1 MPSGNRWARLRSSA
15 CFPGT
20 QTNGLDFQKQPVP
33 VGGAISTAQAQ
44 AFFGHLH
51 QVDVPLVSV
60 WRGEARV
67 LGPGQFFQDVGLQ
80 LIEPGTNH
88 I

>member
-1 MPSGNRWARLRSSA
+1 LNIFPLLSHFA

-44 AFFGHLH
+44 AFLGHLH
-51 QVDVPLVSV
+51 QVECFAQPEVKI
-60 WRGEARV
+60 RQRHKM
-67 LGPGQFFQDVGLQ
+67 LGPGQVILEYKTLNIKF
-80 LIEPGTNH
+80 
-88 I
+88 

>member
-1 MPSGNRWARLRSSA
+1 MLVTVVEYFTSFECTLFNSYFA

-44 AFFGHLH
+44 AFLGHLH
-51 QVDVPLVSV
+51 QVDC
-60 WRGEARV
+60 
-67 LGPGQFFQDVGLQ
+67 
-80 LIEPGTNH
+80 
-88 I
+88 